1 MKPIIIG
8 IGGGH
13 SGAGKT
19 TIACEILKKV
29 EGWGAIKFTKTSL
42 YSSIIDDQEVLS
54 EKGKDTGR
62 LLEAGAEKVLWVQSS
77 GDELTET
84 AFMAVHMLSN
94 LPGIVVEGNSMIE
107 VLTPDIVVFVGG
119 SRERFKP
126 GAERVLRMADI
137 VVTDEELPEGLPEQA
152 ERFHTADVERCVEHI
167 VGRIKKIRYDG
178 IALGVSDPLPSLTRS
193 SQTVSGRSFALRWRE
208 EILHKR
214 W

>member
-62 LLEAGAEKVLWVQSS
+62 LLEAGAGKVLWVQSS
-77 GDELTET
+77 GDEMAET
-84 AFMAVHMLSN
+84 ASMAVQMLSN

-107 VLTPDIVVFVGG
+107 VLTPDVVVFVAG
-119 SRERFKP
+119 SKGRFKP
-126 GAERVLRMADI
+126 GAERVLRMSDI
-137 VVTDEELPEGLPEQA
+137 VVTDEELSEGLPEQA
-152 ERFHTADVERCVEHI
+152 ERFHTADVERCMHYLIE
-167 VGRIKKIRYDG
+167 RIQKITKK
-178 IALGVSDPLPSLTRS
+178 
-193 SQTVSGRSFALRWRE
+193 
-208 EILHKR
+208 K
-214 W
+214 

>member
-29 EGWGAIKFTKTSL
+29 EGWGAIKFTKTSF
-42 YSSIIDDQEVLS
+42 YSSITDDQEVLS

-77 GDELTET
+77 GDELAET
-84 AFMAVHMLSN
+84 ASMAVQMLSN

-107 VLTPDIVVFVGG
+107 VLTPDIVVFVAG

-126 GAERVLRMADI
+126 GAERVLGMADI
-137 VVTDEELPEGLPEQA
+137 V
-152 ERFHTADVERCVEHI
+152 I
-167 VGRIKKIRYDG
+167 DG
-178 IALGVSDPLPSLTRS
+178 
-193 SQTVSGRSFALRWRE
+193 
-208 EILHKR
+208 
-214 W
+214 

>member
-29 EGWGAIKFTKTSL
+29 KGWGAIKFTKTSF
-42 YSSIIDDQEVLS
+42 YSSITDDQEVLS

-62 LLEAGAEKVLWVQSS
+62 LLEAGAEKVVWVQSS
-77 GDELTET
+77 GDELAET
-84 AFMAVHMLSN
+84 ASMVVQMLSN

-107 VLTPDIVVFVGG
+107 ALTPDIVVFVAG

-126 GAERVLRMADI
+126 GAERVLGMADI
-137 VVTDEELPEGLPEQA
+137 FITDEEPLSEIPERA
-152 ERFHTADVERCVEHI
+152 ERFHSVDIERCLLSVLE
-167 VGRIKKIRYDG
+167 RIQRITKK
-178 IALGVSDPLPSLTRS
+178 
-193 SQTVSGRSFALRWRE
+193 E
-208 EILHKR
+208 
-214 W
+214 

>member
-19 TIACEILKKV
+19 TIACEVLKKV
-29 EGWGAIKFTKTSL
+29 EGWGAIKFTRTFF
-42 YSSIIDDQEVLS
+42 YSSITDDQGVLS

-77 GDELTET
+77 GDELAET
-84 AFMAVHMLSN
+84 ASMAVQMLSN

-107 VLTPDIVVFVGG
+107 VLTPDIVIFVAG

-126 GAERVLRMADI
+126 GAERVLDMADI
-137 VVTDEELPEGLPEQA
+137 VITDEEPPQGLPERS
-152 ERFHTADVERCVEHI
+152 ERFQTDDVKRCVEHI
-167 VGRIKKIRYDG
+167 VGRIKK
-178 IALGVSDPLPSLTRS
+178 V
-193 SQTVSGRSFALRWRE
+193 E
-208 EILHKR
+208 
-214 W
+214 

>member
-1 MKPIIIG
+1 MRNTQAESCGYLPSHYLESSIRIKIPMKPIIIG

-29 EGWGAIKFTKTSL
+29 EGWGAIKFTKTSF
-42 YSSIIDDQEVLS
+42 YSSITDDQEVLS
-54 EKGKDTGR
+54 AKGKDTGR

-77 GDELTET
+77 GDELAET
-84 AFMAVHMLSN
+84 ASMAVQMLSN

-107 VLTPDIVVFVGG
+107 VLTPDIVVFVAGA
-119 SRERFKP
+119 RERFKP
-126 GAERVLRMADI
+126 GAERVLGMADI

-167 VGRIKKIRYDG
+167 VGRIKKI
-178 IALGVSDPLPSLTRS
+178 
-193 SQTVSGRSFALRWRE
+193 E
-208 EILHKR
+208 
-214 W
+214 

>member
-126 GAERVLRMADI
+126 GAERVLRMSDI
-137 VVTDEELPEGLPEQA
+137 VVTDEELSEGLPEQA
-152 ERFHTADVERCVEHI
+152 ERFHTADVERCVAHI
-167 VGRIKKIRYDG
+167 VGRIKKI
-178 IALGVSDPLPSLTRS
+178 V
-193 SQTVSGRSFALRWRE
+193 
-208 EILHKR
+208 
-214 W
+214 

>member
-19 TIACEILKKV
+19 TIACEILKNVK
-29 EGWGAIKFTKTSL
+29 GWGAIKFTKTSF
-42 YSSIIDDQEVLS
+42 YSSITDDQEVLS
-54 EKGKDTGR
+54 AKGKDTGR

-77 GDELTET
+77 GDEMAET
-84 AFMAVHMLSN
+84 ASMAVQMLSN

-107 VLTPDIVVFVGG
+107 VLTPDVVVFVGG

-126 GAERVLRMADI
+126 GAERVLRMSDI

-167 VGRIKKIRYDG
+167 LGRIKKI
-178 IALGVSDPLPSLTRS
+178 
-193 SQTVSGRSFALRWRE
+193 E
-208 EILHKR
+208 
-214 W
+214 